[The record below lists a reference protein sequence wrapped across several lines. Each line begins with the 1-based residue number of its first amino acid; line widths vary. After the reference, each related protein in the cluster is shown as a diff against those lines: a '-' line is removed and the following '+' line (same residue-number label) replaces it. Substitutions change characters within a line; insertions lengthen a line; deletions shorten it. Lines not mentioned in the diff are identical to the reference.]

1 MRFAHLSD
9 CHLGSWRLPELQAL
23 NMSCF
28 SRTIDICIKE
38 KLDFV
43 LIAGDLFDSPYPSIE
58 ILKDTFK
65 ELRRLKDEKIPCY
78 FIAGSHDFSSSG
90 KTFLDVLENAGLCI
104 NVFSPQVREGDDH
117 IYLNPTLIEN
127 VAIYGYPGKKTGM
140 DIPEVKRIKLIDS
153 PGFFKI
159 LMLHTSIKD
168 AIGTLPIDSVDEKML
183 PKADYY
189 ALGHLHID
197 YEVNNMV
204 YAGPTFPNNFEEI
217 EELQG
222 GSFYIVNT
230 SPFQFKKIPLEL
242 KGIVRAEMKISNALV
257 ATEQILFELGKR
269 DLRDKIVLLRL
280 YGTLEK
286 GGLNNIDFLKIS
298 EFVSSKGAY
307 CFLRSTSK
315 IVKAESEIKM
325 DDIHNLP
332 NMEEEIVKKYIVEN
346 KSDMN
351 KFIEPL
357 MHILSAE
364 KKEDEK
370 TMLFTDRIVS
380 EARKVLGIEMEVKNR
395 TLSYDTEEIIA

>member
-9 CHLGSWRLPELQAL
+9 CHLGSWRHPELQEL
-23 NMSCF
+23 NMACF
-28 SRTIDICIKE
+28 RRTIDICMRE

-43 LIAGDLFDSPYPSIE
+43 LIAGDLFDSPYPPIE
-58 ILKDTFK
+58 ILKDAFK
-65 ELRRLKDEKIPCY
+65 ELRKLKEAGIACF

-90 KTFLDVLENAGLCI
+90 KTFLDVLENAGLCT
-104 NVFSPQVREGDDH
+104 NVFSPQVREGDDN
-117 IYLNPTLIEN
+117 IYLNPTIFGN
-127 VAIYGYPGKKTGM
+127 VAIYGYPGKKTGL
-140 DIPEVKRIKLIDS
+140 DVPEVKRIKLIDS

-168 AIGTLPIDSVDEKML
+168 AIGTLPIDSVDETKL

-230 SPFQFKKIPLEL
+230 MPFQFKKIPLEL

-257 ATEQILFELGKR
+257 ATDQILFELGKH
-269 DLRDKIVLLRL
+269 DIRDKIVLLRL

-286 GGLNNIDFLKIS
+286 GSMNNIDFLKIS

-307 CFLRSTSK
+307 CFLKSTSK
-315 IVKAESEIKM
+315 LVKAESEIQM
-325 DDIHNLP
+325 HDIHALP
-332 NMEEEIVKKYIVEN
+332 NMEEEIVKKYIVEH

-357 MHILSAE
+357 MHILSVE

-370 TMLFTDRIVS
+370 TLLFTDRIVS
-380 EARKVLGIEMEVKNR
+380 EARKVLGIDEPGVRRIEDDNSKI
-395 TLSYDTEEIIA
+395 EA